1 MPITYSDLLYTA
13 INNALRG
20 TTALQNP
27 SVDAIGIADT
37 LFDQVSQ
44 SVSMTAAMD
53 EYKRSL
59 LRREKSI
66 TLVAGTATLTDDVF
80 TSYVADATLIDPNS
94 LSKHYAWRDYP
105 DFIRRGDPRIGIF
118 TVSRGNIFQ
127 VIDPNANFAVP
138 LTAIGART
146 LTIPCA
152 VQKPALPTDDVDCP
166 EEIISNLIEGLTESL
181 RGEVSKIAGEAA

>member
-1 MPITYSDLLYTA
+1 MPSTYSDLLYTA
-13 INNALRG
+13 VNNALRG
-20 TTALQNP
+20 TSALQNP

-44 SVSMTAAMD
+44 SVSMAAAQD

-66 TLVAGTATLTDDVF
+66 TLVAGTDTLTDDVF
-80 TSYVADATLIDPNS
+80 TSYVADATLIDPNN
-94 LSKHYAWRDYP
+94 LNRHYAWRDYP
-105 DFIRRGDPRIGIF
+105 DFIRRGDTRIGIF
-118 TVSRGNIFQ
+118 TMMGGDTLQ

-138 LTAIGART
+138 LTATGART

-152 VQKPALPTDDVDCP
+152 VQKPALPTDLVDCP
-166 EEIISNLIEGLTESL
+166 EEILSNLIEGLTESL
-181 RGEVSKIAGEAA
+181 RGEISKVAGEAA